1 MRNRHRPAGVAQFA
15 LSLLVVCSLS
25 LAASGQTGD
34 IDALVANLPRGFVGD
49 FQWDDGGARQNVA
62 IRFNTVRRVD
72 AEHAEALGCGNYNT
86 AGTAT
91 SIDVRMQV
99 TLSGLQVEIWESA
112 PDRASF
118 VTDGSHRGRLSQ
130 DLGAIDAEWTT
141 QSSGQHG
148 RLRLRAAPA
157 AQCAPAD
164 AT

>member
-1 MRNRHRPAGVAQFA
+1 MRTRHRRSAVVQFA
-15 LSLLVVCSLS
+15 LSLLMVCGLS
-25 LAASGQTGD
+25 LAASGETRD
-34 IDALVANLPRGFVGD
+34 IDALVANLPRGFIGD
-49 FQWDDGGARQNVA
+49 FQWDDDRVIQNVA
-62 IRFNTVRRVD
+62 ISFKSVRRVD

-86 AGTAT
+86 AGIVT
-91 SIDVRMQV
+91 SIDVKMQV
-99 TLSGLQVEIWESA
+99 TLPSLDVEIWESA

-130 DLGAIDAEWTT
+130 DLGAIDAQWTT